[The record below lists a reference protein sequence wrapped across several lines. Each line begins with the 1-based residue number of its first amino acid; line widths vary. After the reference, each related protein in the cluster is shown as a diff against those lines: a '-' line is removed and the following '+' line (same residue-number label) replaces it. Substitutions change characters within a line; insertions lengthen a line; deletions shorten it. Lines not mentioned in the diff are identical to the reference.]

1 MTVAVDIVT
10 ECDQIMTD
18 IDSNE
23 TGTSSSF
30 STVTTPTLSYCPLSE
45 DSCSDRNTTP
55 GYPMTGIDFNESPD
69 LFTKNLITTPRNRLS
84 YQGDLRNKNIPNNR
98 RSFQEIKLKNV
109 PDNFQCESF
118 NNNNNNDENIENKAK
133 SDTSIV
139 TESLS
144 CSPKKDEFL
153 YDIVL
158 GNNYD
163 CLSHKNSIFH
173 HEDSSYEDVIPPC
186 KSSIESIENLHFETE
201 KSVENIQY
209 ETLVVTSSESCNSSQ
224 REMSVSPQ
232 VLKINLFN
240 FLCVLK
246 Y

>member
-1 MTVAVDIVT
+1 MTVAVDVVT

-23 TGTSSSF
+23 TGTGSF
-30 STVTTPTLSYCPLSE
+30 STITTPTLSYCPLSE

-55 GYPMTGIDFNESPD
+55 GYPMPGIDFNESPD
-69 LFTKNLITTPRNRLS
+69 LFKKNLINTPRNRLS
-84 YQGDLRNKNIPNNR
+84 YQGDLRNKNIPHDR

-109 PDNFQCESF
+109 QDYFQCESF
-118 NNNNNNDENIENKAK
+118 NNNNNNNNVNIENKAK
-133 SDTSIV
+133 SDISII
-139 TESLS
+139 TESRS
-144 CSPKKDEFL
+144 CSPKKDESL

-163 CLSHKNSIFH
+163 CLSHKKSIFH
-173 HEDSSYEDVIPPC
+173 QEDSSYEDIPPC
-186 KSSIESIENLHFETE
+186 KSSTESIENLHFETE

-209 ETLVVTSSESCNSSQ
+209 ETLIVTSPESCNSSHC
-224 REMSVSPQ
+224 EMSVSPQ

-240 FLCVLK
+240 F
-246 Y
+246 

>member
-23 TGTSSSF
+23 TGTGSF
-30 STVTTPTLSYCPLSE
+30 STITTPTLSYCPLSE
-45 DSCSDRNTTP
+45 DSCSDRNTTS
-55 GYPMTGIDFNESPD
+55 GYPMTGINFNESPD

-84 YQGDLRNKNIPNNR
+84 YQGDLRNKNISHDR
-98 RSFQEIKLKNV
+98 RSFQEIKFKNV
-109 PDNFQCESF
+109 QDNFQYGSF
-118 NNNNNNDENIENKAK
+118 NNNNNIKKIEHKAK
-133 SDTSIV
+133 SDVSIL

-144 CSPKKDEFL
+144 CSPKKDESL

-158 GNNYD
+158 GSNYE

-173 HEDSSYEDVIPPC
+173 QEDSSYEDVIPPC

-209 ETLVVTSSESCNSSQ
+209 ETLVVTSPESCNSSL

-232 VLKINLFN
+232 VFKINLYY
-240 FLCVLK
+240 L
-246 Y
+246 

>member
-23 TGTSSSF
+23 TGTGSF
-30 STVTTPTLSYCPLSE
+30 STITTPTLSYCPLSE

-55 GYPMTGIDFNESPD
+55 GYPMTGINFNESPD
-69 LFTKNLITTPRNRLS
+69 LLTKNLIVTPRNRLS
-84 YQGDLRNKNIPNNR
+84 YQGDLRNKNIPHDR
-98 RSFQEIKLKNV
+98 RSFQEIKLKNLQ
-109 PDNFQCESF
+109 DNFKYESF
-118 NNNNNNDENIENKAK
+118 NNNNNNENVENKAK
-133 SDTSIV
+133 SDISIV

-144 CSPKKDEFL
+144 YSPKKNESL

-173 HEDSSYEDVIPPC
+173 QEDSSYEDVIPPC

-209 ETLVVTSSESCNSSQ
+209 ETLVVTSPESCNSSQ
-224 REMSVSPQ
+224 REMSFSPQ
-232 VLKINLFN
+232 VIKINLFN
-240 FLCVLK
+240 C
-246 Y
+246 